1 MEIYE
6 ECAVI
11 NDLLQANDETEARN
25 RLIRMLDQLGR
36 EGIPYSPLI
45 NHLIRE
51 SGLFPYLDPD
61 TSSWQDRFIFESF
74 KVDIGQETHI
84 TLHSEQSLV
93 LKHLLDGDNL
103 AISAPTSFGKSL
115 IIDAYIA
122 IKKPNNVL
130 IMVPTIALTDETR
143 RRLSKKFSAEYKIV
157 TTSEVELG
165 EKNILIFPQERAIQ
179 YCDKLERLDLLVIDE
194 FYKASQDFDKER
206 SPALLKAMMKLGAKA
221 TQKYYLAPNI
231 SGLNDNPFTKD
242 MLFLRLDFNTVFLE
256 KYELYKDINKDAQK
270 KNDVL
275 LQILGKQETKS
286 LIYAGTYPNVDSVAT
301 LLIENIEKEHSELLS
316 AFSSWLST
324 NYHPNWK
331 LTALVKRGIGFHTGQ
346 LHRSL
351 SQIQVRLF
359 EEEKGGLQTLVSTS
373 SIIEGVNT
381 SAENVIVWSN
391 KNGKLKLNDFTYRNI
406 IGRGGRMFRHF
417 VGNIYILEE
426 PPTPTDTPLELTFP
440 DELLADVDDEKY
452 KKELTKKQL
461 AKLLQYN
468 EEMAQILGRESFA
481 RLKGEGLLISGDTE
495 LIAAIALA
503 INSDKKTW
511 RGLATLNASSNEYWA
526 WILHKVIKLVPAGW
540 DASYTKFV
548 EFIRIMSSNWTL
560 SIPELLDQLS
570 EQDVTIEEFF
580 KMERNAT
587 YKLTALLNDVN
598 VIQMEIVPEHKIDIS
613 PFIARLS
620 KAFLPS
626 CVIELEE
633 YGLPRMLAKKIHAS
647 GLVNFENEKLDLH
660 SAIELMRAMQ
670 PEILGKVKELDS
682 FDRYVLDYFFDGIA
696 LQRPRMVVAHAP
708 NDGSLGD

>member
-1 MEIYE
+1 MEIFE

-11 NDLLQANDETEARN
+11 NDLLQVKDGTEARN
-25 RLIRMLDQLGR
+25 RLIRLLDQHGR
-36 EGIPYSPLI
+36 EGVAYSPLV

-74 KVDIGQETHI
+74 KVDIGQGVPV

-103 AISAPTSFGKSL
+103 AVSAPTSFGKSL

-130 IMVPTIALTDETR
+130 ILVPTIALTDETR
-143 RRLSKKFSAEYKIV
+143 RRLSKKFAAEYKIV
-157 TTSEVELG
+157 TTSEVELS
-165 EKNILIFPQERAIQ
+165 ERNILIFPQERAIQ
-179 YCDKLERLDLLVIDE
+179 YCDKLNNIDLLVVDE
-194 FYKASQDFDKER
+194 FYKASQEFDKER

-231 SGLNDNPFTKD
+231 SALNDNPFTKD

-256 KYELYKDINKDAQK
+256 KHELFKVINKDVQK
-270 KNDVL
+270 KNYAL
-275 LQILGKQETKS
+275 LRILGNHETKS
-286 LIYAGTYPNVDSVAT
+286 LIYAGTYAGVDDVTT
-301 LLIENIEKEHSELLS
+301 LLVDNTKKESSPLLS
-316 AFSSWLST
+316 DFSDWLST

-331 LTALVKRGIGFHTGQ
+331 LTNLVKRGVGIHTGQ

-359 EEEKGGLQTLVSTS
+359 EEEKDGLQTLVSTS

-391 KNGKLKLNDFTYRNI
+391 KKAQLKLDDFTYRNI

-417 VGNIYILEE
+417 VGKIYILEE
-426 PPTPTDTPLELTFP
+426 PPLPADTQLELTFP

-452 KKELTKKQL
+452 KQELTDKQL
-461 AKLLQYN
+461 AKLLQYK
-468 EEMAQILGRESFA
+468 EDMAQLMGQESFE
-481 RLKGEGLLISGDTE
+481 RLRNEGALISSDTE
-495 LIAAIALA
+495 LIGTIVYAIKNDPKFVRALA
-503 INSDKKTW
+503 NLHTPSSDYCVWTLSKK
-511 RGLATLNASSNEYWA
+511 
-526 WILHKVIKLVPAGW
+526 ILRLVPSGW
-540 DASYTKFV
+540 EQGYAKFAECV
-548 EFIRIMSSNWTL
+548 RVLSSNWSL

-570 EQDVTIEEFF
+570 EHDISIDQFF
-580 KMERNAT
+580 KIERDAT
-587 YKLTALLNDVN
+587 FKLTTLLNDIN
-598 VIQMEIVPEHKIDIS
+598 VIQKEIAPDQMIDIS
-613 PFIARLS
+613 SYVAKLS

-626 CVIELEE
+626 CVMELEE

-647 GLVNFENEKLDLH
+647 GLVNFEDECLDLH
-660 SAIELMRAMQ
+660 TALDLLRKLM
-670 PEILGKVKELDS
+670 PKILEKVEGLAS
-682 FDRYVLDYFFDGIA
+682 FDRYVLDYFFDGIS
-696 LQRPRMVVAHAP
+696 LQRTRAVEAP
-708 NDGSLGD
+708 KQ

>member
-1 MEIYE
+1 MLIETFE

-11 NDLLQANDETEARN
+11 NDLLQANDGTEARN
-25 RLIRMLDQLGR
+25 RLIRLLDKLGR
-36 EGIPYSPLI
+36 EKQGYDPLL

-51 SGLFPYLDPD
+51 SGLYPYLDPD
-61 TSSWQDRFIFESF
+61 TSNWQDRFVYESF
-74 KVDIGQETHI
+74 KVDIGEDASV

-93 LKHLLDGDNL
+93 LKHLLDRTNL
-103 AISAPTSFGKSL
+103 AVSAPTSFGKSL

-122 IKKPNNVL
+122 IRKPTNVL
-130 IMVPTIALTDETR
+130 ILVPTIALTDETR

-179 YCDKLERLDLLVIDE
+179 YYDKLEQLDLLVVDE
-194 FYKASQDFDKER
+194 FYKASRAFDKER
-206 SPALLKAMMKLGAKA
+206 SPALLKAMLKLGEKA
-221 TQKYYLAPNI
+221 AQKYYLAPNI
-231 SGLNDNPFTKD
+231 SDLNDNPFTKD
-242 MLFLRLDFNTVFLE
+242 MLFLRMDFNTVFLE
-256 KYELYKDINKDAQK
+256 KHELYKDIHKDAQK
-270 KNDVL
+270 KNDAL

-286 LIYAGTYPNVDSVAT
+286 LIYAGTYPGVDSVAT
-301 LLIENIEKEHSELLS
+301 LLIDNTEKEHSELLS
-316 AFSSWLST
+316 DFSTWLAS

-331 LTALVKRGIGFHTGQ
+331 LTALVKRGIGIHTGQ

-359 EEEKGGLQTLVSTS
+359 EEVRDGLQTLVSTS

-391 KNGKLKLNDFTYRNI
+391 KKGQLKLDDFTYRNI

-417 VGNIYILEE
+417 VGNIYIVEE
-426 PPTPTDTPLELTFP
+426 PPSPAEIQLELTFP

-452 KKELTKKQL
+452 KQELTKEQL
-461 AKLLQYN
+461 AKLLHYK
-468 EEMAQILGRESFA
+468 EEMAQILGQEAFE
-481 RLKGEGLLISGDTE
+481 RLRSDGALISSDTE
-495 LIAAIALA
+495 LIAALALA

-511 RGLATLNASSNEYWA
+511 RGLATLNAATNEYWA
-526 WILHKVIKLVPAGW
+526 WILCKVLKLVPGGW
-540 DASYTKFV
+540 DDTYTKFA
-548 EFIRIMSSNWTL
+548 EFVRALSSNWSQ

-587 YKLTALLNDVN
+587 FKLTALLNDIN
-598 VIQMEIVPEHKIDIS
+598 VIQKEIVPEHKIDIS

-626 CVIELEE
+626 CVMELEE

-647 GLVNFENEKLDLH
+647 GLVNFEDEKLDLH
-660 SAIELMRAMQ
+660 SAIKLLRKIKPELLA
-670 PEILGKVKELDS
+670 KVEGLDS
-682 FDRYVLDYFFDGIA
+682 FDKYVLDYFFEGIA
-696 LQRPRMVVAHAP
+696 LQQPRAAVQ
-708 NDGSLGD
+708 

>member
-1 MEIYE
+1 MEIFE

-11 NDLLQANDETEARN
+11 NDLLQANDGTEARN
-25 RLIRMLDQLGR
+25 RLTRLLDQHGR
-36 EGIPYSPLI
+36 EGIPYSPLV

-74 KVDIGQETHI
+74 KVDIGQEVPV

-122 IKKPNNVL
+122 IKKPKNVL
-130 IMVPTIALTDETR
+130 ILVPTIALTDETR

-157 TTSEVELG
+157 TTSDVELG

-179 YCDKLERLDLLVIDE
+179 YCDKLEHLDLLVVDE

-221 TQKYYLAPNI
+221 AQKYYLAPNI
-231 SGLNDNPFTKD
+231 SDLNDNPFTKD
-242 MLFLRLDFNTVFLE
+242 MVFLRLDFNTVFL
-256 KYELYKDINKDAQK
+256 KKHELYKEINKDAQK
-270 KNDVL
+270 KNDAL
-275 LQILGKQETKS
+275 LQILGKQQSKS
-286 LIYAGTYPNVDSVAT
+286 LIYAGTYSNVESVAT
-301 LLIENIEKEHSELLS
+301 LLIENAEKEQSELLAGFS
-316 AFSSWLST
+316 AWLAT
-324 NYHPNWK
+324 NYHPNWN
-331 LTALVKRGIGFHTGQ
+331 LTALVKRGVGIHTGQ

-391 KNGKLKLNDFTYRNI
+391 KKGKLKLDDFTYRNI
-406 IGRGGRMFRHF
+406 IGRGGRMFKHF
-417 VGNIYILEE
+417 VGNIFILEE
-426 PPTPTDTPLELTFP
+426 PPSPADTQLELTFP

-452 KKELTKKQL
+452 KQELTKEQL
-461 AKLLQYN
+461 AKLLHYK
-468 EEMAQILGRESFA
+468 EEMAQIMGQESFK
-481 RLKGEGLLISGDTE
+481 RLQNEGALISSDTE
-495 LIAAIALA
+495 LIATIAHAIKNDPKLV
-503 INSDKKTW
+503 
-511 RGLATLNASSNEYWA
+511 RGLATLYAPSNDYWV
-526 WILHKVIKLVPAGW
+526 WILCKVLKLVPGEW
-540 DASYTKFV
+540 DAAHTKFA
-548 EFIRIMSSNWTL
+548 EFVKALSSNWNL

-570 EQDVTIEEFF
+570 EQDVTIDEFF

-587 YKLTALLNDVN
+587 FKLTALLNDIN
-598 VIQMEIVPEHKIDIS
+598 VIQKEIAPEHKVDIS
-613 PFIARLS
+613 PFIAKLS

-633 YGLPRMLAKKIHAS
+633 YGLPRMLAKRIHAS
-647 GLVNFENEKLDLH
+647 DLINFEDEKLDLH
-660 SAIELMRAMQ
+660 SAIKLLRELR
-670 PEILGKVKELDS
+670 PKILAKTEGLDN
-682 FDRYVLDYFFDGIA
+682 FDRYVLDYFYEGIA
-696 LQRPRMVVAHAP
+696 TQ
-708 NDGSLGD
+708 

>member
-1 MEIYE
+1 MEIFD
-6 ECAVI
+6 ECTVI
-11 NDLLQANDETEARN
+11 NELLQANEGTKARN
-25 RLIRMLDQLGR
+25 HLIRLLDLHAR
-36 EGIPYSPLI
+36 EGISYSPLV

-74 KVDIGQETHI
+74 KVDIGQATTV

-122 IKKPNNVL
+122 IKKPKNIL
-130 IMVPTIALTDETR
+130 ILVPTIALTDETR
-143 RRLSKKFSAEYKIV
+143 RRLSKKFSTSYKIV
-157 TTSEVELG
+157 TTTDVELG
-165 EKNILIFPQERAIQ
+165 DKNILIFPQERAIK
-179 YCDKLERLDLLVIDE
+179 YCDKLDHLDLLVVDE

-231 SGLNDNPFTKD
+231 SKLNDNPFTKD
-242 MLFLRLDFNTVFLE
+242 MVFLRLDFNTVFLE
-256 KYELYKDINKDAQK
+256 KHELYKEIKKDPQK
-270 KNDVL
+270 KNDAL
-275 LQILGKQETKS
+275 LQILGMQKSKS
-286 LIYAGTYPNVDSVAT
+286 LIYAGTYSNVESVAT
-301 LLIENIEKEHSELLS
+301 LLIENAEKEQSELLADFS
-316 AFSSWLST
+316 AWLAT
-324 NYHPNWK
+324 NYHPNWN
-331 LTALVKRGIGFHTGQ
+331 LTALVKRGVGIHTGQ

-359 EEEKGGLQTLVSTS
+359 EKEKGGLQTLLSTS

-417 VGNIYILEE
+417 VGNIFILEE
-426 PPTPTDTPLELTFP
+426 PPSPAETQLELTFP
-440 DELLADVDDEKY
+440 DELLADVDDEQFKQ
-452 KKELTKKQL
+452 ELTKEQL
-461 AKLLQYN
+461 AKLLKYK
-468 EEMAQILGRESFA
+468 EDMAQILGSESFD
-481 RLKGEGLLISGDTE
+481 RLRSQGLLMSGDTE

-503 INSDKKTW
+503 INNDKKTW
-511 RGLATLNASSNEYWA
+511 RGLATLNGSSTEYWA
-526 WILHKVIKLVPAGW
+526 WILRKVIKLVPAGW
-540 DASYTKFV
+540 DATYTKFS
-548 EFIRIMSSNWTL
+548 EFVSVMSFNWTH

-587 YKLTALLNDVN
+587 FKLTALLNDVN
-598 VIQMEIVPEHKIDIS
+598 VIQMEIAPEHKIDIS

-626 CVIELEE
+626 CVMELEE
-633 YGLPRMLAKKIHAS
+633 YGLPRMLTKKIQAS
-647 GLVNFENEKLDLH
+647 GLINFEDEKLDLH
-660 SAIELMRAMQ
+660 SAISLMRELQ
-670 PEILGKVKELDS
+670 PDILEKVEGVDS

-696 LQRPRMVVAHAP
+696 LQQALAVEVPARY
-708 NDGSLGD
+708 